1 MAMKNLILLILWAIS
16 IILILWIQW
25 VRVNS
30 QELPNSNDSDQKK
43 EKLRKPKIE
52 IRKPNANAPEDYY
65 LEEEKH
71 FDCVVEEITKEDQT
85 KEGVFGKYSV
95 VTECGIL
102 FYTNQ
107 KYKIGDVLKG
117 FDSPQHK

>member
-1 MAMKNLILLILWAIS
+1 MKKSELILLLFVLTMCSIS
-16 IILILWIQW
+16 VII
-25 VRVNS
+25 S
-30 QELPNSNDSDQKK
+30 SCK
-43 EKLRKPKIE
+43 E
-52 IRKPNANAPEDYY
+52 RKPNESKVNSIEDSIIVNDTYDDQDTLEDYY

-71 FDCVVEEITKEDQT
+71 FDCTVEEINKEDQT

>member
-1 MAMKNLILLILWAIS
+1 MKKSETILLFFALIMCSISAITS
-16 IILILWIQW
+16 SCKE
-25 VRVNS
+25 RKTNESKVNS
-30 QELPNSNDSDQKK
+30 IEDSITVNDTYNDQEVL
-43 EKLRKPKIE
+43 
-52 IRKPNANAPEDYY
+52 EDYY

-71 FDCVVEEITKEDQT
+71 FDCTVEEINKEDQT

-102 FYTNQ
+102 FYTNR

-117 FDSPQHK
+117 FDSHKHK

>member
-1 MAMKNLILLILWAIS
+1 MKKSELILLLFVLTMCSIS
-16 IILILWIQW
+16 VII
-25 VRVNS
+25 S
-30 QELPNSNDSDQKK
+30 SCK
-43 EKLRKPKIE
+43 E
-52 IRKPNANAPEDYY
+52 RKPNESKVNSIEDSIIVNDTYDDQDTLEDYY

>member
-1 MAMKNLILLILWAIS
+1 MKKSETILLFFALIMCSISAITS
-16 IILILWIQW
+16 SCKE
-25 VRVNS
+25 RKTNESKVNS
-30 QELPNSNDSDQKK
+30 IEDSITMNDTYNDQEVL
-43 EKLRKPKIE
+43 
-52 IRKPNANAPEDYY
+52 EDYY

-71 FDCVVEEITKEDQT
+71 FDCTVEEINKKDQT

-117 FDSPQHK
+117 FDSYKHK